1 MTAPSTPGADA
12 VVAALMQAGVER
24 PVAEGL
30 ATISTAELVTAA
42 IADAKRRR
50 DVENVPG
57 YIVYLVRNP
66 GHLRSGQHRRRERSR
81 ANLAESEQELRAAA
95 DERAAARAVGER
107 EAVEMVRALSAA
119 NREHW
124 RGIVLSA
131 TEEDWKRQAWAAA
144 DPLTMPTLCVEIAR
158 RLKSA
163 GKDPRIKV
171 AAQAASNCNPS
182 ARE

>member
-1 MTAPSTPGADA
+1 LGADA

-30 ATISTAELVTAA
+30 ATTSTAELVTTA

-66 GHLRSGQHRRRERSR
+66 GHLRSRQQRRREQSR

-107 EAVEMVRALSAA
+107 EAVEMVRALSPA

-124 RGIVLSA
+124 RGIVVSA
-131 TEEDWKRQAWAAA
+131 TEEDWKKQAWAAA
-144 DPLTMPTLCVEIAR
+144 DPLTMPTLCIEIAR

-171 AAQAASNCNPS
+171 AAQAAANRNPS
-182 ARE
+182 TPSATRRT